1 VLFVG
6 TDETFR
12 WRQNVG
18 DRFFYRF
25 WGQAVR
31 FTARRDSRSGNKSWL
46 EVRPVRAQPGE
57 QAQIELMAYN
67 PNGSPV
73 TDPRQLVQVQGGGAA
88 STVDLLADPDVKGR
102 FTGKFTPAAPGEYR
116 VSYLPPGQKDAIEAR
131 LRVANAP
138 EELRQPNVDRAA
150 LELLAST
157 SGGLMVELPDLAT
170 ISDKLGGEAKFTE
183 KHREKS
189 LWDNWLTLAVLIFL
203 YTLDVG
209 LRRLMGLS

>member
-31 FTARRDSRSGNKSWL
+31 FVARRNPKEGKKSWL

-57 QAQIELMAYN
+57 PAEIEVMAFG
-67 PNGSPV
+67 PDGSPV
-73 TDPRQLVQVQGGGAA
+73 TEPKQAVQVQGGGSAA
-88 STVDLLADPDVKGR
+88 AVELAADPAVKGR
-102 FTGKFTPAAPGEYR
+102 YAGKFTPGRPGEYR
-116 VSYLPPGQKDAIEAR
+116 FVYNPPGQKSPVEAQ
-131 LRVANAP
+131 LRVSVAP
-138 EELRQPNVDRAA
+138 EELRRPNVDRAT

-157 SGGLMVELPDLAT
+157 SGGQLVELPDLAT
-170 ISDKLGGEAKFTE
+170 IADKLGGEVKYTE
-183 KHREKS
+183 LHREAS